1 MGYFFFFKVEL
12 KMFQPDK
19 IDKMLL
25 IAANNASISF
35 YYLLGGGLNGP
46 DRYLKLVT
54 IQSQHWPQGQDSKA
68 APIIPEN
75 RQLVGRLIHWNLL

>member
-54 IQSQHWPQGQDSKA
+54 TESALATGSRQQGST
-68 APIIPEN
+68 N
-75 RQLVGRLIHWNLL
+75 SS

>member
-54 IQSQHWPQGQDSKA
+54 IQYRVSTGHRVKTARQHQYFLKID
-68 APIIPEN
+68 N
-75 RQLVGRLIHWNLL
+75 